1 MREYAGCDSVKEKCD
16 PAIGVPFRIWYA
28 GWWGTGMVVYVDDS
42 FTKEDYE
49 WQWLVDGW

>member
-1 MREYAGCDSVKEKCD
+1 MRAYAGCDLVQEKCD
-16 PAIGVPFRIWYA
+16 AVIGVPFRIWYA

>member
-1 MREYAGCDSVKEKCD
+1 MRTYAGCDLVQEKCD
-16 PAIGVPFRIWYA
+16 AVIGVRFRIWYS
-28 GWWGTGMVVYVDDS
+28 GWWGTGMVVYVRDN